1 MSSSLQSLVAS
12 GTKLWLDSID
22 PTAMTAAI
30 KEGATGATS
39 NPIIVADILQNG
51 DYEADI
57 KALKKKGLDAEAI
70 AWQLTDKLVDDA
82 EGMLYDTDIFGDT
95 GGDDGF
101 VSFELDP
108 LLEDGRCTLSR
119 QDKIKRYTELAI
131 EWGED
136 RPQRL
141 IKVPATE
148 EGIAALAP
156 MVAAGINVNVTL
168 IFSER
173 QLEEARRQVWEG
185 AQQREDLSTFKS
197 VYSIFVSRLDA
208 YADKQLPE
216 LSAEAKDLVGIYNAK
231 KLWLSNKQFW
241 QDKNAPLNQEIVF
254 ASTGTKRPDDEPWK
268 YVAALAGSDIQTNPP
283 ATNAKTAASGLTF
296 HAKIEEPV
304 PAAIAEELEAKVD
317 WRKMESVLMAEGLE
331 KFSEPQKKLIDW
343 IAEV

>member
-1 MSSSLQSLVAS
+1 MSSSLKSLIAS

-22 PTAMTAAI
+22 PVAI
-30 KEGATGATS
+30 KAALKDGATGATS

-51 DYEADI
+51 DYEAEI
-57 KALKKKGLDAEAI
+57 KALKGKGMDAEAI
-70 AWQLTDKLVDDA
+70 AWHMTDKLVNDA
-82 EGMLYDTDIFGDT
+82 EGMFYDADILADT
-95 GGDDGF
+95 GGNDGF

-131 EWGED
+131 KWGEE
-136 RPQRL
+136 RFNRL

-173 QLEEARRQVWEG
+173 QLEAARQKVWEG
-185 AQQREDLSTFKS
+185 AQQLEHLSTFKS

-208 YADKQLPE
+208 YADKHLPE

-231 KLWLSNKQFW
+231 KLWLNNKKFW
-241 QDKNAPLNQEIVF
+241 QENNTPLDQEIVF

-296 HAKIEEPV
+296 HGKIEEPV
-304 PAAIAEELEAKVD
+304 PEAIAEELEAKVD
-317 WRKMESVLMAEGLE
+317 WHKMESVLMAEGLK
-331 KFSEPQKKLIDW
+331 KFSEPQHKLIDW
-343 IAEV
+343 IASV